1 MAAPPGAAERLRA
14 AGLRATGPRCAVL
27 AWLDGNAGHHPA
39 DAVVAGTGL
48 SKATAYHVLGQLREA
63 GLVLVAEV
71 GPGRVL
77 YETGEHRHH
86 HFVCRRCG
94 GISDVPCAAASGPC
108 LDVAVPQAAVLE
120 AAEVVVRGICRACAS

>member
-1 MAAPPGAAERLRA
+1 MTAPTRAAERLRA

-27 AWLDGNAGHHPA
+27 TWLDGHAGHHAA
-39 DAVVAGTGL
+39 DAVVGGTGL
-48 SKATAYHVLGQLREA
+48 PKATAYHVLGQLREA

-94 GISDVPCAAASGPC
+94 EISDVPCTAAAGPC
-108 LDVAVPQAAVLE
+108 LEVVVPQAVVQE
-120 AAEVVVRGICRACAS
+120 AAEVVVRGICRTCGS